1 MTTAWI
7 IAAVTCA
14 FTALMAYA
22 LARAAN
28 GLGPDTCTE
37 IDTDRRDS

>member
-14 FTALMAYA
+14 LTALMAYA
-22 LARAAN
+22 LAQATN
-28 GLGPDTCTE
+28 GLGPDARTD

>member
-14 FTALMAYA
+14 LTALMAYA

-28 GLGPDTCTE
+28 GPDTYN
-37 IDTDRRDS
+37 DADRRDS

>member
-14 FTALMAYA
+14 LTALMAYA

-28 GLGPDTCTE
+28 GPDT
-37 IDTDRRDS
+37 DTDRRDS

>member
-14 FTALMAYA
+14 LTALMAYA
-22 LARAAN
+22 LARAAD
-28 GLGPDTCTE
+28 GTGTGTDT
-37 IDTDRRDS
+37 DTDRRES

>member
-7 IAAVTCA
+7 IAAVTCGA
-14 FTALMAYA
+14 TALMAYA
-22 LARAAN
+22 LARAAD
-28 GLGPDTCTE
+28 GLGPDTCTD

>member
-14 FTALMAYA
+14 LTALMAYA

-28 GLGPDTCTE
+28 GPDTYTYT
-37 IDTDRRDS
+37 DTDRRDS

>member
-14 FTALMAYA
+14 LTALMAYA

-28 GLGPDTCTE
+28 GPDTYTDT
-37 IDTDRRDS
+37 DTDRRDS

>member
-7 IAAVTCA
+7 IAAVMCA
-14 FTALMAYA
+14 LTAVMAYA

-28 GLGPDTCTE
+28 GLGHDTYTD

>member
-14 FTALMAYA
+14 LTALMAYA
-22 LARAAN
+22 LARAAD
-28 GLGPDTCTE
+28 GGPAP
-37 IDTDRRDS
+37 DTDRRES

>member
-14 FTALMAYA
+14 LTALMAYA
-22 LARAAN
+22 LARAAD
-28 GLGPDTCTE
+28 GPDSDTG
-37 IDTDRRDS
+37 TDRRTS

>member
-14 FTALMAYA
+14 LTALMAYA
-22 LARAAN
+22 LARAAD
-28 GLGPDTCTE
+28 GPDPDTYTD
-37 IDTDRRDS
+37 IDTDRRAS

>member
-14 FTALMAYA
+14 LTALMAYA
-22 LARAAN
+22 LARAAD
-28 GLGPDTCTE
+28 GPDTDT
-37 IDTDRRDS
+37 DTDRSIA

>member
-14 FTALMAYA
+14 LTALMAYA
-22 LARAAN
+22 LTYT
-28 GLGPDTCTE
+28 D

>member
-14 FTALMAYA
+14 LTALMAYA
-22 LARAAN
+22 LARAAD
-28 GLGPDTCTE
+28 GLGPDTYT
-37 IDTDRRDS
+37 DTDIGRRDS

>member
-14 FTALMAYA
+14 LTALMAYA

-28 GLGPDTCTE
+28 GPDTCTD

>member
-14 FTALMAYA
+14 LTALMAYA

-28 GLGPDTCTE
+28 GPDTCN
-37 IDTDRRDS
+37 DTDRRDS

>member
-14 FTALMAYA
+14 LTALMAYA

-28 GLGPDTCTE
+28 GPDTYT
-37 IDTDRRDS
+37 DTDRRDS